1 MSPRPAMKSGIQ
13 NLKEKNLK
21 ILKRAKR
28 GDHTAKT
35 KLRNMGL
42 LYWEHSG
49 RVIVKRAC
57 AKNGGMNGA
66 IPWSFSYKHI

>member
-1 MSPRPAMKSGIQ
+1 MSPRPAMKSSVQ

-28 GDHTAKT
+28 GDDTAKT

-57 AKNGGMNGA
+57 AKNGAMNGA

>member
-1 MSPRPAMKSGIQ
+1 MKSSVQ

-28 GDHTAKT
+28 GDRTAKT
-35 KLRNMGL
+35 KLRNIGL

-49 RVIVKRAC
+49 RVIVTRAC
-57 AKNGGMNGA
+57 AKNGEMNGA
-66 IPWSFSYKHI
+66 IPWSFSYRHI

>member
-1 MSPRPAMKSGIQ
+1 MSPRPAMKSSVQ

-21 ILKRAKR
+21 ILNSAKR
-28 GDHTAKT
+28 GDRTAKT

-49 RVIVKRAC
+49 RVIVTRAY
-57 AKNGGMNGA
+57 AKNGAMNGA